1 VFIEEWCFEMR
12 IIGLLIDL
20 VYKSLFL
27 RGEGGYRSVCLP
39 LKILF
44 VVVSIYYFLVSGMY
58 GSIILIIIVS
68 ILGLLD
74 YGYKWIISAYTL
86 SSIPGVWYALT
97 AYILG
102 LLNPSLMP
110 NIWGL
115 LSIYFRTTC
124 FSYLLLFILAI
135 TSPTRLANI
144 IYRLGF
150 GKTASAPLLL
160 WRMMPY
166 GLKAMQESLA
176 IGELKGEPV
185 SKRLAPA
192 IASLIEYS
200 KYVGEA
206 NYYRL
211 RSPMR
216 ISIPLFTDKKYSVI
230 LLITSLIISLLI
242 ITSYL

>member
-1 VFIEEWCFEMR
+1 MR
-12 IIGLLIDL
+12 IIGVLIDL

-27 RGEGGYRSVCLP
+27 RGESGYRSVYSLV
-39 LKILF
+39 KMFFII
-44 VVVSIYYFLVSGMY
+44 VSLYYFLVSGMN
-58 GSIILIIIVS
+58 GSVILIIIVS

-74 YGYKWIISAYTL
+74 YGREWVISAYTL
-86 SSIPGVWYALT
+86 SSIPGIWYALT

-102 LLNPSLMP
+102 LFNPSLMP
-110 NIWGL
+110 SIYGL
-115 LSIYFRTTC
+115 LSIYLRTTC
-124 FSYLLLFILAI
+124 FSYILLFILAI
-135 TSPTRLANI
+135 ISPTRLTNI

-150 GKTASAPLLL
+150 RENASAPLLL

-185 SKRLAPA
+185 SRRLAPA

-200 KYVGEA
+200 RYVDEA

-216 ISIPLFTDKKYSVI
+216 RSIPLLIDKKYSVI
-230 LLITSLIISLLI
+230 LLIASLIILLLI
-242 ITSYL
+242 IISYI